1 MLTTSFMRTID
12 LKIVLLNMLNLNS
25 KNKLLLIK
33 TQAGIKLKLDLD
45 QRFQNR
51 RFYSFVKFKTKRL

>member
-12 LKIVLLNMLNLNS
+12 LKIVLLNMLNLYS
-25 KNKLLLIK
+25 KNNLLQIK